1 MDVKINF
8 QTVAPF
14 TSSVIII
21 DCAFGMYN
29 HIFVI
34 HGLCSIANIY
44 NILMRVEGLNINNN
58 GKVQKNL
65 KDETP
70 NIAIASFR
78 ITFKI
83 FTDRML
89 KNVLF
94 LNFN

>member
-65 KDETP
+65 KKTKHRTLRLHR
-70 NIAIASFR
+70 FVLH
-78 ITFKI
+78 
-83 FTDRML
+83 L
-89 KNVLF
+89 KYSQIVC
-94 LNFN
+94 